1 MIREAVTTDDAAP
14 TETSG
19 ARPLQP
25 LLHDSVVVLRA
36 PTQAWSAADG
46 DMGSS
51 PIHGIYH
58 GDTRVIGDLR
68 VRVGGRAP
76 EAIGAAPRGATGTT
90 FVSLL
95 RLLDDEGADPRV
107 RLERRRDV
115 GATSVTESLTL
126 VSRVDHAIST
136 PVTVFARP
144 DFSVMA
150 SVKAGLRDAE
160 DAAMDRVDDHT
171 VRMSHGP
178 ATVDIAAPGGAISVG
193 PDGVHIEW
201 VVDLPP
207 HGSVERTVSF
217 TLDDASLVVAAP
229 RHAVDWMAPDASVAD
244 PRVDRWVG
252 AAIDDLA
259 ALRLVL
265 PDHPDDEFLAAGA
278 PWFFTLFGRD
288 SIWAARMM
296 LPVTTDVAASTL
308 RVLGRLQG
316 VDHDPESAEQPG
328 KIMHELRSA
337 PLTIPGENVTL
348 PPVYYGTVDATAL
361 WVALLADARAAGLP
375 DRDVRDLLPV
385 LRRCLDWIVNHGD
398 NDGDGF
404 LDYVDLTG
412 HGLANQ
418 GWKDSGDS
426 IQWRDGTLA
435 EGPIALCE
443 VQGYAYEA
451 VVAGA
456 EILDAFGDGTDDTAA
471 LRAWA
476 ADLKHRFA
484 RAFWVETPEGRYP
497 AVALDA
503 SKRAVD
509 SLTSNIGHLLGT
521 GILDPEEEAAVATLL
536 VGPSM
541 SSGFGLR
548 TLSTGA
554 DGYWPLSYHGGS
566 VWTHDTAIAVSGL
579 LRSGHLPEARVLADG
594 LLTAAESFGFRMPE
608 LHAGDSSDVFSAPVP
623 YPAACRPQ
631 AWSAASAFV
640 VQAALADPGVGR
652 AH

>member
-1 MIREAVTTDDAAP
+1 MTADQDP
-14 TETSG
+14 TP
-19 ARPLQP
+19 RQP

-36 PTQAWSAADG
+36 PTQAWSADDG
-46 DMGSS
+46 DMGSA

-58 GDTRVIGDLR
+58 GDTRVVSGLR
-68 VRVGGRAP
+68 VSVGGSEP
-76 EAIGAAPRGATGTT
+76 EAIGLAPRGASGAT

-95 RLLDDEGADPRV
+95 RGLDDAGADPRV

-115 GATSVTESLTL
+115 SPGCVEESLSL
-126 VSRVDHAIST
+126 VSRVDHDIAT
-136 PVTVFARP
+136 TVVVELDVDTSP
-144 DFSVMA
+144 MQ
-150 SVKAGLRDAE
+150 SVKAGVVDGADWTLDVDGSGARVTAGGATVRI
-160 DAAMDRVDDHT
+160 DAAGATLSSTPTGLRVEWDMSVAPHSTVVRSIRVAIDD
-171 VRMSHGP
+171 P
-178 ATVDIAAPGGAISVG
+178 
-193 PDGVHIEW
+193 
-201 VVDLPP
+201 
-207 HGSVERTVSF
+207 
-217 TLDDASLVVAAP
+217 SLVVAAP
-229 RHAVDWMAPDASVAD
+229 RRDVDWRRPGERSAD
-244 PRVDRWVG
+244 PRLDRWMD
-252 AAIDDLA
+252 AAIDDLD

-288 SIWAARMM
+288 SIWAARFL
-296 LPVTTDVAASTL
+296 LPVTTELAASTL
-308 RVLGRLQG
+308 RVLARLQG
-316 VDHDPESAEQPG
+316 DAHDPESAEQPG

-337 PLTIPGENVTL
+337 PLSIPGENVTL

-361 WVALLADARAAGLP
+361 WVALLADARDAGMSELA
-375 DRDVRDLLPV
+375 VVELLPT
-385 LRRCLDWIVNHGD
+385 LRGCLDWIVDSGD

-426 IQWRDGTLA
+426 IQWRDGRLA

-451 VVAGA
+451 VMAGA
-456 EILDAFGDGTDDTAA
+456 RLLDEFGDGRDDTDA

-476 ADLKHRFA
+476 AELKRRFA
-484 RAFWVETPEGRYP
+484 DAYWVETKEGRYP

-503 SKRAVD
+503 HKRPVD

-521 GILDPEEEAAVATLL
+521 GILDPDEERTVAELL
-536 VGPSM
+536 VGPTM

-548 TLSTGA
+548 TLSTRA

-566 VWTHDTAIAVSGL
+566 VWTHDTAIAIGGL
-579 LRSGHLPEARVLADG
+579 ARAGRHAEAAVLSDG
-594 LLTAAESFGFRMPE
+594 LLAAAERFDFRLPE
-608 LHAGDSSDVFSAPVP
+608 LHSGDAAADFSAPTP

-631 AWSAASAFV
+631 AWSAAAAFAVWSAT
-640 VQAALADPGVGR
+640 AAARDTV
-652 AH
+652 